1 MDQSMSPHVTRGGHT
16 CRGKSTMRPLYY
28 LYNGP
33 HGKSSFNGTAGQ
45 AVVSKTAAYL
55 ITDSRYWL
63 QAEDQVDSN
72 WHVIPAGAVD
82 GPKDWIDW
90 LVVCSYF
97 CFFLHCSLYAHLRLN

>member
-1 MDQSMSPHVTRGGHT
+1 M
-16 CRGKSTMRPLYY
+16 
-28 LYNGP
+28 GP
-33 HGKSSFNGTAGQ
+33 HGAKSSFNGTAGQ

-63 QAEDQVDSN
+63 QAEDQVDTN

-90 LVVCSYF
+90 LVVCG
-97 CFFLHCSLYAHLRLN
+97 CVFFSFFIVPFVLTCA